1 MSEEVHKYFCEDCTI
16 YIFGATEA
24 RLAVNL
30 NAHNQIHH
38 PTYSDM
44 WTAVSIVRSRHYFK
58 TQFDVPETKALPEY
72 TIPHAMKE
80 WGNAKAAPIIT
91 DEDRK
96 MLAAGKVK
104 W

>member
-1 MSEEVHKYFCEDCTI
+1 MEQVHKYFCEDCSI
-16 YIFGATEA
+16 YVFGATEA

-30 NAHNQIHH
+30 NGHNHTHH

-58 TQFDVPETKALPEY
+58 TEFEAPERKALPEY
-72 TIPHAMKE
+72 TIPHGTKE
-80 WGNAKAAPIIT
+80 WGSASRAPEIT
-91 DEDRK
+91 DQDRA
-96 MLAAGKVK
+96 MLAAGWVK